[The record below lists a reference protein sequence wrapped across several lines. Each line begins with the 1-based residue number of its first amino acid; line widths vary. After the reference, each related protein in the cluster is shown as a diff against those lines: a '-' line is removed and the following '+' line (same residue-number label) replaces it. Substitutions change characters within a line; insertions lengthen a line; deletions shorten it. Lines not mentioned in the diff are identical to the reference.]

1 MTTVVI
7 THAVGDMDTWLK
19 GGEERKALFSK
30 YCSSYR
36 IFRQEGTN
44 RVSIVLENVDLG
56 KMQAAMGA
64 PEIAKAK
71 AAHTVIDPL
80 EVYIEV
86 AGGK

>member
-1 MTTVVI
+1 MI
-7 THAVGDMDTWLK
+7 PPW
-19 GGEERKALFSK
+19 
-30 YCSSYR
+30 
-36 IFRQEGTN
+36 
-44 RVSIVLENVDLG
+44 
-56 KMQAAMGA
+56 AMGA